1 MLACFHIRAVLYALR
16 RSAKI
21 EIRRETRDERREI
34 FNLITGGGGVPL
46 TLATT
51 QPAPHANKLRPSAFT
66 VRFAARLSP
75 CLPLPPLLR
84 GHPATPRPLKTPP
97 ISSSSRRRGSPIL
110 LSGIFFYKSF
120 PRCEPSLAHRFTLFD
135 CSLGKPTS
143 RSKNTRWV
151 REINAFVGEICFSR
165 FG

>member
-1 MLACFHIRAVLYALR
+1 VLACFHIRAVLYALR

-21 EIRRETRDERREI
+21 EIRRKTRDFQPNYGWGRGPPNSSHDSACSAREQ
-34 FNLITGGGGVPL
+34 ITAFGLYCSLCGQAFAVSAV
-46 TLATT
+46 T
-51 QPAPHANKLRPSAFT
+51 PS
-66 VRFAARLSP
+66 
-75 CLPLPPLLR
+75 LR